1 MTSKSYYTTRIIADR
16 RYSHLISNGD
26 LAPGFFDPA
35 TGEPRPQPVAGDDQ
49 RVMVEYHNHKV
60 NMASYL
66 FFLGQ
71 LAAATFQ
78 SSGPQSGWRLTL
90 ALMPS
95 IPHPCLFSVCPCP
108 FCPLS
113 RRRHVPGVPR
123 RGGVL

>member
-71 LAAATFQ
+71 SAAAIFQ
-78 SSGPQSGWRLTL
+78 SSEGTVSGD
-90 ALMPS
+90 
-95 IPHPCLFSVCPCP
+95 
-108 FCPLS
+108 
-113 RRRHVPGVPR
+113 RRWP
-123 RGGVL
+123 